1 MGIPV
6 RKALAKKVK
15 DPAFRKE
22 YEKLG
27 KAFEIA
33 RRLVGAHAREGLT
46 QGQVAKKMGTT
57 QSAIARLES
66 GKRMPSI
73 ETLENYARATGRE
86 LRIRLVRAAC

>member
-1 MGIPV
+1 MGMPV

-15 DPAFRKE
+15 DPAFRTA

-27 KAFEIA
+27 TEFEIA
-33 RRLVGAHAREGLT
+33 RMLIAARAKAGLT
-46 QGQVAKKMGTT
+46 QVQLAKKMGTT

-73 ETLENYARATGRE
+73 ETLESYARATGCE
-86 LRIRLVRAAC
+86 LRIRLVRAA